1 MASSAGE
8 AFPISVEETVRDN
21 RVSEKTR
28 IAHGYSIAKP
38 RGQTAGRELVSAG
51 EEKHEQD
58 SASEAQGS
66 PLWRALDKLL
76 RTSFGAISPPTFS
89 TRISTS
95 TSSDSSRGA
104 AGNGGPPTSHSSRGK
119 RRWNS

>member
-8 AFPISVEETVRDN
+8 AFAISVEETVRDN

-28 IAHGYSIAKP
+28 IAHGHSIAKP
-38 RGQTAGRELVSAG
+38 RGQTAGQELVSAG

-66 PLWRALDKLL
+66 PRWRALDKLL
-76 RTSFGAISPPTFS
+76 YTSP
-89 TRISTS
+89 
-95 TSSDSSRGA
+95 